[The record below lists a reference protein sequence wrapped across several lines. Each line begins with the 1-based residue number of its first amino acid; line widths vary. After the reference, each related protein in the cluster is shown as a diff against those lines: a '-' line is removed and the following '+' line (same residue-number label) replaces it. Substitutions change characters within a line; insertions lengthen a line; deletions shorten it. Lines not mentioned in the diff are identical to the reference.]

1 MTRPHPRPR
10 PYSLPARQRGMTLF
24 VGLVMLVL
32 LLLMGISAFNMTR
45 TNTAITGNM
54 QNRMEA
60 TNAAMQAV
68 EETISTTQFIDTP
81 SNAVPNSCGTNQ
93 VCVDVN
99 GDGNDDITVN
109 LTPPP
114 CIKKIQVIKNAN
126 LDLTNSAEAPC
137 ALGVTQNLGVAGAAT
152 GDSLCAESVWEINA
166 SASDTITEAVS
177 TVTTGVAVRVPA
189 DNALDTSKACS

>member
-1 MTRPHPRPR
+1 MIRSHPRPF
-10 PYSLPARQRGMTLF
+10 PAHQRGITLF
-24 VGLVMLVL
+24 VGMIMLVL

-99 GDGNDDITVN
+99 GDGSDDVTVS

-126 LDLTNSAEAPC
+126 LDLTNAAEAPC
-137 ALGVTQNLGVAGAAT
+137 ALGVSQNLGVAGAVT

-166 SASDTITEAVS
+166 SAQDTVTEAVS
-177 TVTTGVAVRVPA
+177 TITTGISVRVPA